1 VKLAHKENRYFLES
15 KTLNRKSKTLNR
27 WNLMS
32 LNVNQSAG
40 TFHFDGHYFDLKG
53 LNLTEKNTLL
63 THNTI
68 GYIDR
73 THSGRSFVLDDLK
86 IYRGTLSR
94 DEIGKELLM
103 EGIGLQVFFLF
114 YLYHF

>member
-1 VKLAHKENRYFLES
+1 MIVKLAHKENRYFLES

-53 LNLTEKNTLL
+53 LNLTEKN
-63 THNTI
+63 
-68 GYIDR
+68 
-73 THSGRSFVLDDLK
+73 
-86 IYRGTLSR
+86 
-94 DEIGKELLM
+94 ELL
-103 EGIGLQVFFLF
+103 LNAQ
-114 YLYHF
+114 